1 MESLQLSYDLD
12 RLVDIVEER
21 RRLVTVLKIE
31 PSSSDNFSLKK
42 QLNKVL
48 DSLNDAKQNAV
59 EGLEDYANNYNDIL
73 MNIQDNAV
81 DIKLYE
87 FRLPQKIPTTIT
99 DESSTTDG
107 NFVFQDT
114 TKKVRFRDDNLVSY
128 EDDPNQHFVPY
139 KDDPEHY
146 EVNENVNTEDI
157 EYERRKL
164 FDSSNALEQT
174 TSVISSEAPQ
184 VPNQDLF
191 IQQQQ
196 QLLEQDSQ
204 LERLSGSVRTTHG
217 ISLSI
222 NDEVNEQNE
231 QVLHDLESLLD
242 NGGRNLDRAKRRLKS
257 FQRSAK
263 ENGPCFI
270 IVVLILI
277 LILLLAVL

>member
-1 MESLQLSYDLD
+1 MESLQLSYELD

-21 RRLVTVLKIE
+21 KRLVTVLKIE
-31 PSSSDNFSLKK
+31 PSNNDNVNLKK

-48 DSLNDAKQNAV
+48 DSLNEANENSFEELEEYAK
-59 EGLEDYANNYNDIL
+59 NYNDIL
-73 MNIQDNAV
+73 TDIPDEAV
-81 DIKLYE
+81 DIKLYQ
-87 FRLPQKIPTTIT
+87 FQIPQRKAAPITIT
-99 DESSTTDG
+99 DGSSITSANST
-107 NFVFQDT
+107 FRDT

-128 EDDPNQHFVPY
+128 EEDPNQNFVPY
-139 KDDPEHY
+139 KDEPDQPSG
-146 EVNENVNTEDI
+146 NENANIDDI
-157 EYERRKL
+157 EQERQKL

-174 TSVISSEAPQ
+174 TSVISPQ
-184 VPNQDLF
+184 VSNQDLF

-204 LERLSGSVRTTHG
+204 LERLSGSIRTTHG

-222 NDEVNEQNE
+222 NDEVNEQND

-257 FQRSAK
+257 FERSAR
-263 ENGPCFI
+263 ENGPCFT